1 MHPPRPN
8 RAIERVGFADRL
20 TDWLLS
26 HCPFTALTVLTLLV
40 VGYNLTVPR
49 PALVLAPV
57 IFADIVL
64 NVVRRARRVRKV
76 DAAPDVAPAMGPRAV
91 A

>member
-1 MHPPRPN
+1 MHPPRPE

-20 TDWLLS
+20 TDWLLT
-26 HCPFTALTVLTLLV
+26 HCPFTALTLLTLLV

-49 PALVLAPV
+49 PVLILVPV
-57 IFADIVL
+57 VCADVVL
-64 NVVRRARRVRKV
+64 NVARRVRRTRK
-76 DAAPDVAPAMGPRAV
+76 AHVAPAMGPRAV